1 MKDITILQEN
11 IEINLKECD
20 VLQLVDDLISFIASY
35 DLQEE
40 LVGDLGLEYD
50 ISIVENEV

>member
-1 MKDITILQEN
+1 MKDITILQET
-11 IEINLKECD
+11 IKINLKECD

-35 DLQEE
+35 DLQED